1 MNVSTQTVQ
10 VLGSSGCLLDNVH
23 IFKGKMLAAAARNK
37 FTDAVDLLF
46 LEGKYRDMLRSDVN
60 ALNLRDVGMALRRYS
75 HLNAAFQ
82 RIGVDIQAALQAA
95 NASIKLSENRAPFD
109 IQQGVLG

>member
-1 MNVSTQTVQ
+1 MSALKQCRF
-10 VLGSSGCLLDNVH
+10 SGPAAVFSIMC
-23 IFKGKMLAAAARNK
+23 IFSRVKYGLQAARNK
-37 FTDAVDLLF
+37 FTDAADLLF
-46 LEGKYRDMLRSDVN
+46 LEGRYRDMLRSDVN
-60 ALNLRDVGMALRRYS
+60 ILNLRDVGMALRRYS